1 MSSEVVCPES
11 NRFKSLYHMIVLK
24 FTSCLKKLLSF
35 VSVGGIGGAV
45 CAAVSMEPN
54 IVVHNLAVMDV
65 PRSGRCNEALDFSGI
80 SSRHIIVAVKCIL
93 MT

>member
-1 MSSEVVCPES
+1 
-11 NRFKSLYHMIVLK
+11 MIVLK